1 MPLGIAGKS
10 GTVELPKHVHRIIKR
25 RKGGAE
31 TVYTFYTRFRNTK
44 AAWPSIA
51 LPEPLDRE
59 FQGRAAICEALK
71 RDEKS
76 FLLDGKRLP
85 DHTEKDFWP
94 TAEKAFEALLKRGR
108 DGIKD
113 FKSIVEAFQDEGNPF
128 WSTH

>member
-1 MPLGIAGKS
+1 LAF
-10 GTVELPKHVHRIIKR
+10 H
-25 RKGGAE
+25 
-31 TVYTFYTRFRNTK
+31 
-44 AAWPSIA
+44 A

-59 FQGRAAICEALK
+59 FQGRAAICEALE

-94 TAEKAFEALLKRGR
+94 TAEKAFEAFLKRGR

-113 FKSIVEAFQDEGNPF
+113 FKSMVEAFQDEGNPF
-128 WSTH
+128 WSSLAASTQRGYKSSGKSLNWLATI